1 MTKNIQ
7 NREISKDYE
16 TLIYVSVILPLI
28 GIVIA
33 SIIRSVG
40 VI

>member
-7 NREISKDYE
+7 RREISKDYE
-16 TLIYVSVILPLI
+16 TLIYAGVVVPLI

-40 VI
+40 LV